1 MYWPSNAYD
10 AAAKPC
16 PQRKYSISKGYTG
29 HLHGKQ

>member
-1 MYWPSNAYD
+1 MYKPSNAYD

-16 PQRKYSISKGYTG
+16 PRREYSISKGCTG